1 MLYQGFKNKK
11 IPLFLYIN
19 IKNYIFIFIYLIGR
33 VVDIIGKEKAIDFFQ
48 KTKEIEENGGML
60 IMNGSRRRTAGGV
73 YFWLV
78 KNDKHIPQEKIREIF
93 YYDQKETSEQRK
105 KASINDRRQKTQ
117 ELMKSFES
125 KYFIIFILKY

>member
-1 MLYQGFKNKK
+1 MCVF
-11 IPLFLYIN
+11 IF
-19 IKNYIFIFIYLIGR
+19 YIFTFIGR

-48 KTKEIEENGGML
+48 KTRKIEEDGGML

-105 KASINDRRQKTQ
+105 KADADAKRQKAQ
-117 ELMKSFES
+117 ELMRSFES
-125 KYFIIFILKY
+125 K